1 MRFVIF
7 LINEYWI
14 LNIGLEVVVVV
25 VVVVVAA
32 AAAAAAEEEEDNRI
46 RTENTEEK

>member
-25 VVVVVAA
+25 VVVAAAA

>member
-1 MRFVIF
+1 VRFVIF

-25 VVVVVAA
+25 VVVAAAA

>member
-1 MRFVIF
+1 VRFVIF

-14 LNIGLEVVVVV
+14 LNIGLEVVLVVV
-25 VVVVVAA
+25 VVAAAA

>member
-1 MRFVIF
+1 VRFVIF

-25 VVVVVAA
+25 VAA
-32 AAAAAAEEEEDNRI
+32 AAAAAEEEDNRI